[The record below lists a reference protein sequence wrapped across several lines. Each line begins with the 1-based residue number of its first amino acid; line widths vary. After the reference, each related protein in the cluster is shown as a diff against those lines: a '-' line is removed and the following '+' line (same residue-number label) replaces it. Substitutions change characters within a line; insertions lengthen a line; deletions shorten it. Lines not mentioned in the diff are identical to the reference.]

1 MALLV
6 ISNNIKNYYL
16 TMSFFFFFFGKDLT
30 MSFKIRVIER

>member
-6 ISNNIKNYYL
+6 ISNKIKNYYL
-16 TMSFFFFFFGKDLT
+16 TMSFFFFFGKDLT